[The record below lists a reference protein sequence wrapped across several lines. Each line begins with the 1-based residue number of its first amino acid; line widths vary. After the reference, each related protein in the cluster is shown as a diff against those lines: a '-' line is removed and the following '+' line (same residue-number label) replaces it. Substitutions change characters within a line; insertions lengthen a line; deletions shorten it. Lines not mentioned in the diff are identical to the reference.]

1 MPAADPLQTA
11 KLVIGMATLVAS
23 LVFLVSFMMLFGP
36 WLRAFLLG
44 TPVPLVVLVAMK
56 LRGTPLHVVTEAY
69 STLKRRGEVQKIS
82 EVELFYLDHRSKVTI
97 AEDLVELF
105 RSDRNR
111 GG

>member
-1 MPAADPLQTA
+1 MPVADPLQTA
-11 KLVIGMATLVAS
+11 KLVIGVATLVAS
-23 LVFLVSFMMLFGP
+23 LVFLVSFMLLFGP

-44 TPVPLVVLVAMK
+44 TPVPLIILAVMR
-56 LRGTPLHVVTEAY
+56 LRGTPLNVVTEAY

-105 RSDRNR
+105 RSERIR
-111 GG
+111 TE